1 MILRGTASPEGPY
14 KWNRTLSHQR
24 RQSLLDLI
32 SSNVKYSIDS
42 LLTVEEVPEDYLY
55 LLLLMKERA
64 DKDYE
69 RVAVVVDKYIDTD
82 QQQLKSELMADK
94 QLWKRLLRNYFP
106 EMRTAHVVLFFK
118 KRYDID
124 LQPVPSLDRDYHQVG
139 SPNGTPAFMS
149 PVYPLLPANIFGMKI
164 SPRREF
170 LSVKTNLLFDLAYMP
185 GYERFC
191 PVPNIA
197 VELICNTAAEI

>member
-14 KWNRTLSHQR
+14 KWNRTLSHLR

-32 SSNVKYSIDS
+32 SSNVKYPIDS
-42 LLTVEEVPEDYLY
+42 LLTVEEVTEDYLY
-55 LLLLMKERA
+55 LQLLMKERG

-69 RVAVVVDKYIDTD
+69 RVAAVIDKYI
-82 QQQLKSELMADK
+82 
-94 QLWKRLLRNYFP
+94 
-106 EMRTAHVVLFFK
+106 
-118 KRYDID
+118 DID
-124 LQPVPSLDRDYHQVG
+124 LQPVSSLDIDYHQVG